1 MRIWLYSCTRFLE
14 SVSSAVKHCKLQL
27 YTIQYFLVRRIR
39 FLFVLQ
45 STLSSNRFS
54 DASKRH
60 SSVPI
65 PILNAQRT
73 SLSLSHTHSH
83 ARHKTHT
90 TSIWVAVRVS
100 VSEAECPVSVC
111 YRSAHS
117 HRTDSFAPVMR
128 HDVLHS

>member
-73 SLSLSHTHSH
+73 SLSHIHIHMPDIRHTLRVFGSQCACRCQRLSVLSLSATGLLTRIAPTHS
-83 ARHKTHT
+83 
-90 TSIWVAVRVS
+90 
-100 VSEAECPVSVC
+100 
-111 YRSAHS
+111 
-117 HRTDSFAPVMR
+117 
-128 HDVLHS
+128 LQL